1 MFGLETSQKGHFH
14 LPKFTL
20 KLHCPL
26 AYENHCP
33 LSLLRDGD
41 DRELGSLSELPAH
54 FPMCLSLLGKWAKL
68 EVVTNKSLPFTPSP
82 MKQGREE
89 GGTSPD

>member
-1 MFGLETSQKGHFH
+1 MAHGKAKHSSQGLLGKEVERCLDWKQAKKSHFH
-14 LPKFTL
+14 LPRFTL

-33 LSLLRDGD
+33 LPLFRDGD

-54 FPMCLSLLGKWAKL
+54 FPMCLSLLGK
-68 EVVTNKSLPFTPSP
+68 
-82 MKQGREE
+82 
-89 GGTSPD
+89 